1 MSGKIIKF
9 PLDHKKDNGN
19 DGTLS
24 PVTGRI
30 LNFNPGIYDPEALN
44 NPNPDGTYKRA
55 GERISQDIAMDDG
68 YDEALRI
75 SREPGQARFRKGE
88 ITKKAKTIGETAILF
103 AGIIA
108 AAAAIAKTEKKWPEF
123 PQPTMTKSGTEDVGI
138 DDMKKEEVNKSIQ
151 HYQSIVAE
159 ILSDTKKDFT
169 SLDDKTID
177 EIRKYLIDSAKD
189 EYTFRLAVFALYGQ
203 TGLGGFPIAMNNV
216 LPLKTNE
223 DSNITPLAMSDGLS
237 EYLDKIGCTSY
248 SKYSQDELQW
258 LYREY
263 LLNGLTDTEK
273 LVLLSVLDNEASNP
287 EYFGHGGR
295 K

>member
-1 MSGKIIKF
+1 MSGKIIKL
-9 PLDHKKDNGN
+9 PVDYKNGRGN

-24 PVTGRI
+24 HVTGRI
-30 LNFNPGIYDPEALN
+30 LNVDSGIYDPKALID
-44 NPNPDGTYKRA
+44 PNPKGTDERA
-55 GERISQDIAMDDG
+55 GKRRAQDQAMSDG

-75 SREPGQARFRKGE
+75 SCEQEQARFGERKRRE
-88 ITKKAKTIGETAILF
+88 NAKTIGETAILL
-103 AGIIA
+103 AGIFA
-108 AAAAIAKTEKKWPEF
+108 VAAAIAKTEEKWPEF
-123 PQPTMTKSGTEDVGI
+123 PQPTMTKLGTEDVGI

-151 HYQSIVAE
+151 HYQSIVVE

-237 EYLDKIGCTSY
+237 EYLDNIGCTSY

-263 LLNGLTDTEK
+263 LLNGLKDTEK